1 MWLWKKKKK
10 CHRHVLSV
18 SLCAC
23 SVCSCGFHWPFF
35 QSRICLI
42 SSALLPPWAHLP
54 VFEGFSKLLSS
65 PVFLRL
71 AQPASYPCLSPVFC
85 PVLFKVMLSCLFLL
99 WFFTLSDVSLFLPAP
114 CVAVTEN
121 GTLPTALS
129 ACHLVHLS
137 PPSVLQCDKRGEKG
151 ASRS

>member
-1 MWLWKKKKK
+1 MWLWKNKQK

-85 PVLFKVMLSCLFLL
+85 PVLFKVMLSFLFLL
-99 WFFTLSDVSLFLPAP
+99 LIFYFAWCFFVFACFLCCRDWEWNFTHCTLCLPSRAFES
-114 CVAVTEN
+114 TF
-121 GTLPTALS
+121 S
-129 ACHLVHLS
+129 AS
-137 PPSVLQCDKRGEKG
+137 MWQKG
-151 ASRS
+151 REGGQ